1 MNIIIADDHGIVRQG
16 LKRMIAEHPD
26 MTVVAEAGDG
36 RTVIKLAKELTP
48 DLIIMDISMPDLNGI
63 EAASL
68 ILKQN
73 PAIKIIALSMHS
85 EKHFVVEMLKA
96 GALGYIL
103 KSYLFDEVLKAI
115 EAVRKNGYYLS
126 PKITDVVIE
135 DYISGQPLPDKSLL
149 KGLTTREREI
159 IQLVAEGL
167 TTKQIA
173 LNLNI
178 SPKTADAN
186 RRQIMAKL
194 HIYNV
199 AQLTK
204 YAIREG
210 LTSVEF

>member
-1 MNIIIADDHGIVRQG
+1 MNIIIADDHGVMREG
-16 LKRMIAEHPD
+16 LKRLIQECPD
-26 MTVVAEAGDG
+26 MEVVGEAENGLMA
-36 RTVIKLAKELTP
+36 VKLAEELIP
-48 DLIIMDISMPDLNGI
+48 DLIIMDVSMPDLNGI
-63 EAASL
+63 EAARL

-85 EKHFVVEMLKA
+85 EKCFVTEMLKA

-103 KSYLFDEVLKAI
+103 KSYFFDEVLKAI
-115 EAVRKNGYYLS
+115 EVVRKNGYYLS

-135 DYISGQPLPDKSLL
+135 DYIHEQSLDVKSSANSLAV
-149 KGLTTREREI
+149 REREI

-173 LNLNI
+173 MRLNL

-186 RRQIMAKL
+186 RRQVMAKL
-194 HIYNV
+194 GINNI

-210 LTSVEF
+210 LTSAES